1 MNATL
6 HHKVICL
13 IMISARAYRN
23 TQEYVNEVCPTRN
36 QDFVLAPGG
45 AFLRFMGYINFA
57 LQIPHFCGERSKIV
71 FGIRLSHLRLK

>member
-1 MNATL
+1 MADGGSAASE
-6 HHKVICL
+6 VISFAEQPRSEL
-13 IMISARAYRN
+13 R
-23 TQEYVNEVCPTRN
+23 
-36 QDFVLAPGG
+36 FFLAPGG